1 MNKNSAACI
10 FSILCILLFLPFPV
24 YSSVDQETAKIR
36 KAAYKGSWYPGSK
49 TELERTIQDYF
60 KSTKAG
66 KSLGDVIA
74 LIAPHAGYRYSGQCA
89 AHAYA
94 TIMGK
99 DYDRVFLLAFSHHY
113 PIRGVAV
120 SEYDGY
126 ETPLGLVKV
135 DRETCNAL
143 LKKNLFTVHKEAE
156 DREHSIEIQI
166 PFLQTVLK
174 DFRIVP
180 LMVGS
185 LASDDDYRAVAD
197 SLRKVSDEKTL
208 FIVSSDMT
216 HYGPNYGY
224 VPFREN
230 VKKNLKTLDSGAIE
244 KILNKD
250 SDGFKEYCLT
260 TDITICGTRP
270 IALLLHLLDNN
281 AKGTL
286 INYATSGEIL
296 NDFTNSVSYAA
307 IAFSAT
313 PSAPASRTKENPA
326 SPKTDDD
333 LTQEEKTRLLKIA
346 RTTIVHQL
354 TGKGSIDT
362 LMKSISLTER
372 MKETRGV
379 FVTIKKHGD
388 LRGCIGYIHGVVPLY
403 QAVIDN
409 AISAATRDPRFD
421 PMTASEIDEVKLEIS
436 VMTPLTKISRIEEI
450 KVGVHGLYIEYGKR
464 RGILLPQV
472 ATENGWN
479 RDQFLDAVCRKAGLP
494 VDTWKIANPTIWIY
508 SAQVFGEE

>member
-1 MNKNSAACI
+1 MIKRYLACCVSI
-10 FSILCILLFLPFPV
+10 FCMLLLLPFLAH
-24 YSSVDQETAKIR
+24 SSVDRELSKIR
-36 KAAYKGSWYPGSK
+36 KAAYKGSWYPGSR
-49 TELERTIQDYF
+49 TELERTIQDYLKVT
-60 KSTKAG
+60 KSG
-66 KSLGDVIA
+66 KSEPDVIA
-74 LIAPHAGYRYSGQCA
+74 LIVPHAGYRYSGQCA

-94 TIMGK
+94 KIIGK

-113 PIRGVAV
+113 PIQGVAV
-120 SEYDGY
+120 SDYDAY

-143 LKKNLFTVHKEAE
+143 LKKKLFAVHKEAE
-156 DREHSIEIQI
+156 EREHSIEIQI
-166 PFLQTVLK
+166 PFLQRVLK

-185 LASDDDYRAVAD
+185 LANDDEYRAVAD
-197 SLRKVSDEKTL
+197 SLKKLSDEKTL
-208 FIVSSDMT
+208 FIASSDMT
-216 HYGPNYGY
+216 HYGPNYNY

-230 VKKNLKTLDSGAIE
+230 VKENLKLLDSGAIE

-250 SDGFKEYCLT
+250 YDGFKNYCLK

-281 AKGTL
+281 AKGML

-296 NDFTNSVSYAA
+296 DDFTNSVSYAA
-307 IAFSAT
+307 IAFTVT
-313 PSAPASRTKENPA
+313 PPVSGSRIKENPVVA
-326 SPKTDDD
+326 KTDDD
-333 LTQEEKTRLLKIA
+333 LTQEERTVLLKIA
-346 RTTIVHQL
+346 RSTIVHQL
-354 TGKGSIDT
+354 TGKGSIET
-362 LMKSISLTER
+362 LLKSISLTER

-388 LRGCIGYIHGVVPLY
+388 LRGCIGYIHGVAPVY
-403 QAVIDN
+403 KAVIDN
-409 AISAATRDPRFD
+409 AISASTRDPRFD

-436 VMTPLTKISRIEEI
+436 VMTPLTKISTIEEI

-472 ATENGWN
+472 ATENGWT

-494 VDTWKIANPTIWIY
+494 VDTWKVAHPTIWIY